1 MVASGVRFEIH
12 AQLRVPWG
20 VARGTRRAPFATSSA
35 TRLTCAGA
43 LAFAA
48 PPPKKEAMLLC
59 PLIAARK
66 AVRVPREQ
74 ALQKGRCSN
83 QCQYHGASEINF
95 AGPGRWVC
103 CILESTEQDTLRIP
117 SRGIFARH
125 LPSEAVKR
133 VPSRFLSGRDR
144 GASRISPSPLAHLRR
159 SFVAEL
165 DPPAPCPHA

>member
-66 AVRVPREQ
+66 AVRVPHEQ
-74 ALQKGRCSN
+74 ALQKEGVVQTN
-83 QCQYHGASEINF
+83 ATI
-95 AGPGRWVC
+95 
-103 CILESTEQDTLRIP
+103 T
-117 SRGIFARH
+117 
-125 LPSEAVKR
+125 
-133 VPSRFLSGRDR
+133 
-144 GASRISPSPLAHLRR
+144 
-159 SFVAEL
+159 
-165 DPPAPCPHA
+165 PHPR

>member
-74 ALQKGRCSN
+74 ALQKEGVVQTNATIGISRRIRDKFCPAWTLGVLHN
-83 QCQYHGASEINF
+83 
-95 AGPGRWVC
+95 V
-103 CILESTEQDTLRIP
+103 LE
-117 SRGIFARH
+117 
-125 LPSEAVKR
+125 
-133 VPSRFLSGRDR
+133 
-144 GASRISPSPLAHLRR
+144 
-159 SFVAEL
+159 
-165 DPPAPCPHA
+165 